1 LVAALAA
8 LRRAVSG
15 GRLSF
20 KSLAFPLLVLVL
32 YAWLFPW
39 IPALRSPNELS
50 RLYQARAI
58 VEDHSFSV
66 NRQFARHGP
75 VGDLSVKDGRYYPNK
90 APGVSFL
97 GAAAL
102 AAVRAARGFPVL
114 SRAPDEG
121 RDGDAVPEA
130 AAVFWLRLFVCML
143 PGAAAAELLRR
154 ILARRFEP
162 ALATSGAI
170 VFALGT
176 IMWPYSTF
184 LMSHG
189 PAAASVVACWWA
201 IEKARATRGWRWWTL
216 AGFIGGWAVLLEYT
230 SALALPPLL
239 VFLGCRSRPRHGGG
253 GQAPALRDLL
263 GSGIHPPAESSPAG
277 DGLSPR
283 GTVSQRRPVDVIL
296 QRHRRCELMSGALR
310 RLKRRGEL
318 SPRAPHLERQFM
330 WHALS
335 PARGRGR
342 QGRRRHRRGAPAAVL
357 AIALGF
363 LPPLLALALYH
374 QAAFGNPFHTGYRH
388 LVNPVFTEWHARGFM
403 GVGAPSLRALAGSL
417 LDPAR
422 GLFSW
427 SPFLALGVPGL
438 VPLWH
443 RDRPLALLC
452 AAELGLYTLFTASF
466 TYQAWGWSVG
476 PRHIT
481 TACAFL
487 VPPALA
493 AAEWLRDRGFGFVA
507 AGLALSGM
515 ALLALTVA
523 VCPYLPDELT
533 NPVWQLVLPLA
544 RRGLRSPDVLGM
556 ALHASSGVTLLPW
569 LALLLVAAVWASIQL
584 SRRQGERS
592 RPRRT
597 LFAVLLAVLLAV
609 GLFAARSW
617 LGGPDHFEPTRRF
630 MESRIVAG
638 GR

>member
-1 LVAALAA
+1 M
-8 LRRAVSG
+8 SG

-20 KSLAFPLLVLVL
+20 KSLAFPLLVFVL

-58 VEDHSFSV
+58 VEDRSLSV
-66 NRQFARHGP
+66 NSQLARHGP
-75 VGDLSVKDGRYYPNK
+75 VGDLSVKDGRNYPNK

-114 SRAPDEG
+114 YRAAEEG

-143 PGAAAAELLRR
+143 PGTAAAELLRR

-189 PAAASVVACWWA
+189 PTAASVVACWWA
-201 IEKARATRGWRWWTL
+201 VEKARVTRGWRWWTL
-216 AGFIGGWAVLLEYT
+216 AGFTGGWAVLLEYT
-230 SALALPPLL
+230 SALALIPLL
-239 VFLGCRSRPRHGGG
+239 LLSGCRSHPRHGGG
-253 GQAPALRDLL
+253 GRAPA
-263 GSGIHPPAESSPAG
+263 PAKG
-277 DGLSPR
+277 
-283 GTVSQRRPVDVIL
+283 
-296 QRHRRCELMSGALR
+296 
-310 RLKRRGEL
+310 GEL
-318 SPRAPHLERQFM
+318 QA
-330 WHALS
+330 AL
-335 PARGRGR
+335 
-342 QGRRRHRRGAPAAVL
+342 L

-363 LPPLLALALYH
+363 LPPVLALALYH
-374 QAAFGNPFHTGYRH
+374 QAAFGNPFHAGYRY

-452 AAELGLYTLFTASF
+452 AAELGLYALFTASF

-481 TACAFL
+481 TACAFF

-493 AAEWLRDRGFGFVA
+493 AAEWLRDRGLGFVA
-507 AGLALSGM
+507 AGLALSGV
-515 ALLALTVA
+515 AVLALTVA

-533 NPVWQLVLPLA
+533 NPVWQLVVPLA
-544 RRGLRSPDVLGM
+544 RQGLRSPDVLGM
-556 ALHASSGVTLLPW
+556 ALHVSSGFTLLPW
-569 LALLLVAAVWASIQL
+569 LAPLLVTAVWASIQL
-584 SRRQGERS
+584 SRRRGETS

-597 LFAVLLAVLLAV
+597 PFAVVLAVLLAV

-617 LGGPDHFEPTRRF
+617 LGGADHFERTRRL
-630 MESRIVAG
+630 MESRLVGG

>member
-1 LVAALAA
+1 M
-8 LRRAVSG
+8 SG

-20 KSLAFPLLVLVL
+20 KSLAFPLLVFVL

-39 IPALRSPNELS
+39 IPAFRSPNELS

-66 NRQFARHGP
+66 NRQLARHGP

-102 AAVRAARGFPVL
+102 AAVRTASGFPVL
-114 SRAPDEG
+114 SRAADEG
-121 RDGDAVPEA
+121 RNGDAVPEA
-130 AAVFWLRLFVCML
+130 AAVFWLRLFVCIL

-201 IEKARATRGWRWWTL
+201 IEKARATRGWLFWTL
-216 AGFIGGWAVLLEYT
+216 AGFMGGWAVLLEYT

-239 VFLGCRSRPRHGGG
+239 LLLGCRSRPRHGGG

-263 GSGIHPPAESSPAG
+263 GGGGQAPALRDLLGGGGQVAAPRDILGSGVRPPLPSSPAG

-283 GTVSQRRPVDVIL
+283 GAATPAKGE
-296 QRHRRCELMSGALR
+296 ELHSAL
-310 RLKRRGEL
+310 
-318 SPRAPHLERQFM
+318 F
-330 WHALS
+330 
-335 PARGRGR
+335 
-342 QGRRRHRRGAPAAVL
+342 

-363 LPPLLALALYH
+363 LPPVLALALYH

-388 LVNPVFTEWHARGFM
+388 LVNPVFAEWHTRGFM

-438 VPLWH
+438 VPLWR

-452 AAELGLYTLFTASF
+452 AAELGLYALFTASF

-493 AAEWLRDRGFGFVA
+493 TAEWLRDRGFGFVA
-507 AGLALSGM
+507 AGLALYGM
-515 ALLALTVA
+515 AVLALTVA

-544 RRGLRSPDVLGM
+544 RQGLRSPDVLGL
-556 ALHASSGVTLLPW
+556 ALHATSGVTLLPW
-569 LALLLVAAVWASIQL
+569 VALLVITAGWTSASL
-584 SRRQGERS
+584 SRRPGERS
-592 RPRRT
+592 RPRRSP
-597 LFAVLLAVLLAV
+597 FAMLLALFLAV
-609 GLFAARSW
+609 GLFAASSRR
-617 LGGPDHFEPTRRF
+617 GGPDRFETTRRF
-630 MESRIVAG
+630 MESRLVAG